1 MPFADNL
8 KPELLIAFATVDA
21 LTKLLPFVVGA
32 STSPVVVFGVKP
44 VVLALNS
51 KFKPF
56 CLTVM
61 VELLSKLTVLLV
73 LLTSVAVV
81 LLLLVIFQVLLTL
94 FNASSTLV

>member
-1 MPFADNL
+1 MVFQLA
-8 KPELLIAFATVDA
+8 LLIALATVEA
-21 LTKLLPFVVGA
+21 LTKLLPLLLGA
-32 STSPVVVFGVKP
+32 AIVPLLFLFKS
-44 VVLALNS
+44 VVLALNM

-73 LLTSVAVV
+73 LLTSVAVT
-81 LLLLVIFQVLLTL
+81 LLLVIFQVLLTL